1 MKNKPK
7 QIMKLNSQLN
17 TILIE
22 EIEETKLI
30 KKKRKNEPIRLKII
44 LNFF

>member
-17 TILIE
+17 IILID
-22 EIEETKLI
+22 EIRKKKSQL
-30 KKKRKNEPIRLKII
+30 KKKRKKRVN
-44 LNFF
+44 

>member
-17 TILIE
+17 IILID
-22 EIEETKLI
+22 EIR
-30 KKKRKNEPIRLKII
+30 KKKVN
-44 LNFF
+44 